1 MIIREQGQQL
11 QLIRSPYDPAKKRCT
26 QKVIATFEK
35 RFTYDM
41 DKILSDDKLNN
52 IIYGDKHL
60 SDDERKKLTEWLQAR
75 VDSAVKFSAETA
87 VRYAKGRIT
96 EIAAALASD
105 AVVLDQ
111 AGAEAI
117 YAAMDALTAAL
128 KARKLKRPKA
138 PAPAPA
144 PKAEE
149 KGLFPAKPAAKK
161 PAAKK

>member
-11 QLIRSPYDPAKKRCT
+11 QLIRSPYDPEKKRCT

-35 RFTYDM
+35 RYKYDI

-52 IIYGDKHL
+52 IIYGDKNL
-60 SDDERKKLTEWLQAR
+60 SDDERKKLTEWLQSR
-75 VDSAVKFSAETA
+75 VDRADKFSAETS
-87 VRYAKGRIT
+87 VRYAQERIT
-96 EIAAALASD
+96 EIAAALAND
-105 AVVLDQ
+105 AVLLDQ
-111 AGAEAI
+111 SGAAAI

-138 PAPAPA
+138 PA
-144 PKAEE
+144 KATAEVSPVA
-149 KGLFPAKPAAKK
+149 LTTAAKK